1 MITHLNIAG
10 VIIRLEGET
19 ANQVP
24 LVPPSYDAFRV
35 GDAAPCH
42 ASYRCLNPD
51 TPRLPRIAPG
61 TFLWQSDGWRMG
73 TDTNHHYVIEI
84 QDVIESRWVPV
95 AAISPDFK
103 KGRLQSFAGRRAAPS
118 RFALN
123 YPADQVILTNLILE
137 CGIIVLHAAAVVIDG
152 KGAVFGGRADIG
164 KTTLS
169 RLCRSHGATLM
180 NDDRCALFM
189 RDGHPWVTATPWHGE
204 EPEINA
210 VEAPLAG
217 IFHLGQT
224 PECRMTP
231 LQPGLALA
239 RLLATGIAPFYRKEG
254 LELSMQLMASLLGK
268 TPSFDFGVRPD
279 SSAYVMLRETLH
291 DTSPAPF

>member
-1 MITHLNIAG
+1 
-10 VIIRLEGET
+10 
-19 ANQVP
+19 
-24 LVPPSYDAFRV
+24 
-35 GDAAPCH
+35 
-42 ASYRCLNPD
+42 
-51 TPRLPRIAPG
+51 
-61 TFLWQSDGWRMG
+61 MG
-73 TDTNHHYVIEI
+73 TDASHHYVIEI

-95 AAISPDFK
+95 AAIAPDFRE
-103 KGRLQSFAGRRAAPS
+103 GVLQPFAGRRAAPS
-118 RFALN
+118 DFALN

-137 CGIIVLHAAAVVIDG
+137 CGVVVLHAAAVVIDG

-169 RLCRSHGATLM
+169 RLCRAQGATLM

-189 RDGHPWVTATPWHGE
+189 RDGLPWVTATPWHGE

-217 IFHLGQT
+217 IFHLDQK

-231 LQPGLALA
+231 LPPGLALA

-254 LELSMQLMASLLGK
+254 LERSMQLMAGLLEK
-268 TPSFDFGVRPD
+268 TPSYDFGVRPD
-279 SSAYVMLRETLH
+279 HSAFVMLRETLH
-291 DTSPAPF
+291 DTAPAVF

>member
-1 MITHLNIAG
+1 
-10 VIIRLEGET
+10 
-19 ANQVP
+19 
-24 LVPPSYDAFRV
+24 
-35 GDAAPCH
+35 
-42 ASYRCLNPD
+42 
-51 TPRLPRIAPG
+51 
-61 TFLWQSDGWRMG
+61 MG
-73 TDTNHHYVIEI
+73 LDDNSRYVIEI
-84 QDVIESRWVPV
+84 QDVIESCWVPV
-95 AAISPDFK
+95 AAIEPDFR
-103 KGRLQSFAGRRAAPS
+103 KGLLQSYAGRRAAPS
-118 RFALN
+118 PFALN
-123 YPADQVILTNLILE
+123 YPADQVILTNVILE
-137 CGIIVLHAAAVVIDG
+137 GGIIVLHAAAVVIDG

-169 RLCRSHGATLM
+169 RLCRAQGATLM

-189 RDGHPWVTATPWHGE
+189 RGGHPWVTATPWHGE

-231 LQPGLALA
+231 LPPGLALA

-254 LELSMQLMASLLGK
+254 LEHALQLMATLLEK

-279 SSAYVMLRETLH
+279 HSAYVMLSETLH
-291 DTSPAPF
+291 DTSPARS